1 VLVEDDQYLDGAW
14 HRLHPATPLLRGGI
28 WFLAVVGWLVANFRE
43 RLVGAVFALPDEG
56 GDPIDELSRHHLLT
70 IAAVVVLVVLLVATA
85 LFWVSWRTS
94 EFRIDGEAVT
104 VRHGVLLRTQRT
116 ARLDRIQ
123 GVTISRPLFA
133 RLLGAARI
141 EFDVAGQNA
150 NVRLEYLSG
159 AAAERL
165 RRDVLALAAGT
176 RREAGEETP
185 EAPADEGPAVRLLSI
200 QPGRALGSV
209 LLSETTAVLLGT
221 AAVLIGTTVVLGEPV
236 GTITLVPLLLAGI
249 TVSSRRVARNLR
261 YTVLGTPDGVRIGS
275 GLLSTNSEA
284 VPPGRI
290 HAIRIEQTVFWR
302 PAGWWRVGVNRAG
315 RLGGRRNADAERSLA
330 PVASGEEVVALLPFL
345 VPDLAPR
352 LDLVRLGL
360 TGRGGDGFVPAPR
373 RARWLRPLAWRR
385 TGFALA
391 EGALLI
397 RGGWLRRWLTIVPI
411 ARMQSVALTQ
421 GPASRLLRV
430 AALHAHVVSGPVS
443 TRVELI
449 DEARA
454 RELFGELAAAGQ
466 HARRTDVAPPRSH
479 GRDAASRRPG
489 LPAPEGRVGPGDRG
503 PGWAAPTG
511 DPA

>member
-1 VLVEDDQYLDGAW
+1 VTAQSPAPAVVGDGQYLDGAW

-28 WFLAVVGWLVANFRE
+28 AFVAVIGWLVANFRE
-43 RLVGAVFALPDEG
+43 RLVNAFFALPDEG
-56 GDPIDELSRHHLLT
+56 GDPIDELARHHLLT
-70 IAAVVVLVVLLVATA
+70 VAALVVLGVLLLATA

-94 EFRIDGEAVT
+94 EFRIDGDAVT

-150 NVRLEYLSG
+150 NVRLEYLTG
-159 AAAERL
+159 GAAERL
-165 RRDVLALAAGT
+165 RREVLALAAGK
-176 RREAGEETP
+176 RREAGDDR
-185 EAPADEGPAVRLLSI
+185 PAVADDGPAVLLLAI
-200 QPGRALGSV
+200 QPGRAIGSV
-209 LLSETTAVLLGT
+209 LLSESTAV
-221 AAVLIGTTVVLGEPV
+221 VLVLAVVLTAVSTFVGAPV
-236 GTITLVPLLLAGI
+236 GAITLVPLVIAAI
-249 TVSSRRVARNLR
+249 TVSSRRAARNLR

-275 GLLSTNSEA
+275 GLLSTSSEA

-290 HAIRIEQTVFWR
+290 HAVRMEQSLLWR
-302 PAGWWRVGVNRAG
+302 PAGWWLVAVNRAASV
-315 RLGGRRNADAERSLA
+315 RGGRRNPGLERSLA
-330 PVASGEEVVALLPFL
+330 PVATTDEVAALLPFL
-345 VPDLAPR
+345 VPALAGR

-360 TGRGGDGFVPAPR
+360 TGRGGDGFVPAPP
-373 RARWLRPLAWRR
+373 RARWLRPFAWRR

-421 GPASRLLRV
+421 GPASKALRV
-430 AALHAHVVSGPVS
+430 AALHAHVVSGPVG

-449 DEARA
+449 DEDRA
-454 RELFGELAAAGQ
+454 RRLFDELATAGQ
-466 HARRTDVAPPRSH
+466 HARRTDVAHR
-479 GRDAASRRPG
+479 
-489 LPAPEGRVGPGDRG
+489 
-503 PGWAAPTG
+503 WAAGTG
-511 DPA
+511 EPA

>member
-1 VLVEDDQYLDGAW
+1 MTAQPPVPAPDVVEDGQYLDGAW

-43 RLVGAVFALPDEG
+43 RLVGAIFALPDEG

-70 IAAVVVLVVLLVATA
+70 VAAVVVLVVLVIATG
-85 LFWVSWRTS
+85 LFWISWRTS

-104 VRHGVLLRTQRT
+104 VRHGVLLRTMRT

-150 NVRLEYLSG
+150 DVRLEYLTG

-165 RRDVLALAAGT
+165 RREVLGLAAGK
-176 RREAGEETP
+176 RQQAGEDRVDVPVE
-185 EAPADEGPAVRLLSI
+185 DGPSVRLLAI
-200 QPGRALGSV
+200 QPGRAIGSV
-209 LLSETTAVLLGT
+209 VLSETTAVLALT
-221 AAVLIGTTVVLGEPV
+221 AAALLATTVVLGGPV

-249 TVSSRRVARNLR
+249 TVSARRVARNLR

-275 GLLSTNSEA
+275 GLLSTSSEA

-290 HAIRIEQTVFWR
+290 HAIRIEQTIFWR
-302 PAGWWRVGVNRAG
+302 PAGWWRVAVNRAG
-315 RLGGRRNADAERSLA
+315 GLGGRRNAEVERSLA
-330 PVASGEEVVALLPFL
+330 PVANTAEIAALLPFL
-345 VPDLAPR
+345 VPALAGR

-360 TGRGGDGFVPAPR
+360 VGRGDDGFVPAPS

-385 TGFALA
+385 TGFLLA

-430 AALHAHVVSGPVS
+430 AALHAHVVGGPVS

-454 RELFGELAAAGQ
+454 RLLFGELAEAGQ
-466 HARRTDVAPPRSH
+466 RARSTDVAHR
-479 GRDAASRRPG
+479 
-489 LPAPEGRVGPGDRG
+489 
-503 PGWAAPTG
+503 WATPTG
-511 DPA
+511 EPA